1 MADSAKKGRA
11 VLKGID
17 ASGPVPVEYRFA
29 HSKGG
34 NRHLTVVF
42 ANLFAPDDYG
52 WATGVLD
59 GLRSNILWIR
69 DSFDGGNTYYL
80 CKGMDF
86 SVEKSVIGLISR
98 VMESL
103 ALTPNDV
110 TLWGSSKGASAALY
124 FGLRYGFRNIVA
136 SVPQIRIGTFVRDV
150 YPNVGRHML
159 GEAIPEENVR
169 VLDAVL
175 PDLLASGA
183 NPEARIYL
191 VSSPQDEQY
200 KDQVEPFV
208 GLLRRYRNFNFIFS
222 ESPHITDHGKVSLR
236 NVPPLLGIA
245 YLLVEGIA
253 PAIGITRHG
262 YEEPGRD
269 TSGIEGFLK
278 ATSVVQEAFSRPTVT
293 APAEN
298 AMLPVGPVLFT
309 GTAPGAVRVSIWE
322 SGKYLASAPVG
333 TDGRWSWQGEAAW
346 SEGEHLVRLFAVD
359 PHGFQSHRTD
369 ARFAVSATATAY
381 EPGGVP
387 AGSLGGTPVRS
398 GTGAE
403 YNLDAGP
410 LPAPVVRMPEAHQR
424 LPETVR
430 FAGLAVGAASVGLR
444 EGGFNL
450 GMCPVAPDG
459 TWLWDAGAAWAEGA
473 HVVEVFAVDAV
484 GRESPPV
491 PVPFMIVRAQAGTV
505 PYGH

>member
-11 VLKGID
+11 VLTGID

-80 CKGMDF
+80 CRGMDF
-86 SVEKSVIGLISR
+86 SVEKSVIGLVSR
-98 VMESL
+98 VMEALS
-103 ALTPNDV
+103 LTPDDV
-110 TLWGSSKGASAALY
+110 TLWGSSKGGSAALY

-136 SVPQIRIGTFVRDV
+136 SVPQLRMGTFVRDV
-150 YPNVGRHML
+150 YPDVGRHML
-159 GEAIPEENVR
+159 GEAMPEENVR

-278 ATSVVQEAFSRPTVT
+278 ATSVVQETFSRPTVV

-298 AMLPVGPVLFT
+298 ALVPVGPVQFT
-309 GTAPGAVRVSIWE
+309 GVAPGAVRVSIWE
-322 SGKYLASAPVG
+322 NGKYLASAPVG
-333 TDGRWSWQGEAAW
+333 ADGAWNWQAETAW

-359 PHGFQSHRTD
+359 PNGFQSHRTD
-369 ARFAVSATATAY
+369 VRFAVSAAVTAPPHGF
-381 EPGGVP
+381 E
-387 AGSLGGTPVRS
+387 AGFLQ
-398 GTGAE
+398 
-403 YNLDAGP
+403 
-410 LPAPVVRMPEAHQR
+410 APVVRTPEAHQR
-424 LPETVR
+424 LPEAVR
-430 FAGLAVGAASVGLR
+430 FAGVAVGAVSVGLR
-444 EGGFNL
+444 EGGYAL
-450 GMCPVAPDG
+450 GTCPVAADG
-459 TWLWDAGAAWAEGA
+459 TWLWDAGRAWVEGA

-484 GRESPPV
+484 GQESAPV
-491 PVPFMIVRAQAGTV
+491 PVPFTIVRAQAGTMA
-505 PYGH
+505 YGH

>member
-1 MADSAKKGRA
+1 MADAKKKGRA
-11 VLKGID
+11 VLHGID
-17 ASGPVPVEYRFA
+17 ATGPVPVEYRFA

-86 SVEKSVIGLISR
+86 SVEKSVIGLVSR

-103 ALTPNDV
+103 ELTPDDV
-110 TLWGSSKGASAALY
+110 TLWGSSKGASAAFY

-136 SVPQIRIGTFVRDV
+136 SVPQFRIGTFVRDV

-159 GEAIPEENVR
+159 GEALPEENVR

-253 PAIGITRHG
+253 PAIGVTRHG

-269 TSGIEGFLK
+269 MSGIEGFLK
-278 ATSVVQEAFSRPTVT
+278 ATSVVQEAFSPPTVT
-293 APAEN
+293 VPAEN

-309 GTAPGAVRVSIWE
+309 GAAPGAVRVSIWE
-322 SGKYLASAPVG
+322 SGRYLASAPVG
-333 TDGRWSWQGEAAW
+333 ADGRWTWQGEGAW

-359 PHGFQSHRTD
+359 PHGFQSPRTD
-369 ARFAVSATATAY
+369 ARFVVSATATAHD
-381 EPGGVP
+381 PG
-387 AGSLGGTPVRS
+387 AGYS
-398 GTGAE
+398 
-403 YNLDAGP
+403 LDAGT

-430 FAGLAVGAASVGLR
+430 FAGLAMGAVSVGLR
-444 EGGFNL
+444 EGGYTVGTCL
-450 GMCPVAPDG
+450 VAPDG
-459 TWLWDAGAAWAEGA
+459 TWLWDTGQAWAEGA

>member
-11 VLKGID
+11 VLTGID

-86 SVEKSVIGLISR
+86 SVEKSVIGLVSR
-98 VMESL
+98 VMEAL
-103 ALTPNDV
+103 ALTPDDV
-110 TLWGSSKGASAALY
+110 TLWGSSKGGSAALY

-136 SVPQIRIGTFVRDV
+136 SVPQLRMGTFVRDV
-150 YPNVGRHML
+150 YPDVGRHML
-159 GEAIPEENVR
+159 GEAMPEENVR

-278 ATSVVQEAFSRPTVT
+278 ATSVVQETFSRPTVV

-298 AMLPVGPVLFT
+298 ALVPVGPVQFT
-309 GTAPGAVRVSIWE
+309 GVAPGAVRVSIWE
-322 SGKYLASAPVG
+322 NGKYLASAPVG
-333 TDGRWSWQGEAAW
+333 ADGAWNWQAETAW

-359 PHGFQSHRTD
+359 P
-369 ARFAVSATATAY
+369 
-381 EPGGVP
+381 
-387 AGSLGGTPVRS
+387 
-398 GTGAE
+398 
-403 YNLDAGP
+403 N
-410 LPAPVVRMPEAHQR
+410 
-424 LPETVR
+424 
-430 FAGLAVGAASVGLR
+430 GL
-444 EGGFNL
+444 
-450 GMCPVAPDG
+450 
-459 TWLWDAGAAWAEGA
+459 
-473 HVVEVFAVDAV
+473 
-484 GRESPPV
+484 
-491 PVPFMIVRAQAGTV
+491 
-505 PYGH
+505 